1 MNVAAF
7 EITSLQY
14 FRTLNYRVS
23 CSVLFPFHTFIQLLC
38 SNFVWHG
45 IRRKLTMFNSNFRK
59 ICHLIFLIWRPW

>member
-45 IRRKLTMFNSNFRK
+45 IRRKLTMFNSN
-59 ICHLIFLIWRPW
+59 